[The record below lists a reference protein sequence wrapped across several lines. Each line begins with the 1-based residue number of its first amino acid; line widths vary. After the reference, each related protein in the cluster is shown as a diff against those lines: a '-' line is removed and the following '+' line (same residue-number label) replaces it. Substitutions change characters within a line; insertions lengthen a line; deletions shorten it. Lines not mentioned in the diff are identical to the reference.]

1 MPNNISTT
9 TGDSIS
15 NEASALADK
24 ASGSAAEFKNK
35 VSEMGRRAAD
45 QIDDNLGAA
54 ATGLDRAA
62 AGLHE
67 RAGHLPGVEQAEAL
81 AHGAA
86 DKLSNTADYLRSH
99 DVDRMLGDLKNVI
112 SKHPGPSLLAAG
124 VIGFWLGR
132 TLIGSR
138 S

>member
-1 MPNNISTT
+1 MQNNLSTTAGDNISKEVSSL
-9 TGDSIS
+9 GD
-15 NEASALADK
+15 K
-24 ASGSAAEFKNK
+24 VSGSTAQLKNK

-45 QIDDNLGAA
+45 KIDDNLGAA
-54 ATGLDRAA
+54 AGGLDRAA
-62 AGLHE
+62 AGLRG
-67 RAGHLPGVEQAEAL
+67 RADHLPGVEQVEAL

-86 DKLSNTADYLRSH
+86 DKLSSTADYLRSH
-99 DVDRMLGDLKNVI
+99 DVDRVLGDVKVLVT
-112 SKHPGPSLLAAG
+112 KHPGPSLLVAG